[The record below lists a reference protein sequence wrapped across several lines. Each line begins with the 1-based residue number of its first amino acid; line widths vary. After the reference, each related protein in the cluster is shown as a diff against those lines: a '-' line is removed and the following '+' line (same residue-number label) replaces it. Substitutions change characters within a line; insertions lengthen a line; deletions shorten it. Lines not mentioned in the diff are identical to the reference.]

1 MKKTLLFLSIL
12 SIVLLTTSCGGTKS
26 ASESSESNDTEE
38 VKGVKYE
45 NSDFGYSAVL
55 PEGFKQQ
62 NNDAEMEKSRGGKL
76 FVSNGCMIDVTATK
90 MDYMGDMTPE
100 ASAKQCMEFAK
111 TAYNDPE
118 DKLIEAKML
127 DDVSFLV
134 KAQDSFGLR
143 ASYQTQQNGNKYM
156 IDVTYPADKQE
167 QFDKDVDA
175 LIQSFK
181 VK

>member
-12 SIVLLTTSCGGTKS
+12 SIVLFTTSCGGTKS

-45 NSDFGYSAVL
+45 NSDFGYSVVL

-100 ASAKQCMEFAK
+100 ASVKQCLEFQK
-111 TAYNDPE
+111 IAYENPE
-118 DKLIEAKML
+118 IKEIDNLSYVVKGQ
-127 DDVSFLV
+127 DD
-134 KAQDSFGLR
+134 FGLR
-143 ASYQTQQNGNKYM
+143 ANYMTQKNGNKYM
-156 IDVTYPADKQE
+156 IDVTYPADKKE
-167 QFDKDVDA
+167 QFDKDVEA
-175 LIQSFK
+175 LINSFE